1 MYSGR
6 EVSWVIRP
14 LAFGGPP
21 FLTRLPIARLLVTRL
36 MGSCYSYYRLVGSG
50 ITEQISY
57 LGVTHS

>member
-1 MYSGR
+1 MNGVHVQMLLH
-6 EVSWVIRP
+6 EGQEDLTIITP
-14 LAFGGPP
+14 L
-21 FLTRLPIARLLVTRL
+21 LLIARLLVTRL